1 LIDEETRSWIPETV
15 HAFFDP
21 QIAEQI
27 LSIQISQHGGD
38 FACWAHTK
46 NGLYTVRSAY
56 NLTRTESF
64 FVARSRQGGGMP
76 SASVNEEKQWKTIWK
91 INAPGKMK
99 IHLWRFAHDCLPS
112 GVQLRRRQIPTSDS
126 CGFCGWEEDIE
137 HAMLL
142 CQFAQEVWRTV
153 KATFNIQLQRR
164 HFMSPKQWL
173 FEFLANATD
182 VEATVLAVGCWHIW
196 EAQND
201 EGRTISSPTRATQSR
216 EL

>member
-1 LIDEETRSWIPETV
+1 
-15 HAFFDP
+15 
-21 QIAEQI
+21 
-27 LSIQISQHGGD
+27 
-38 FACWAHTK
+38 
-46 NGLYTVRSAY
+46 
-56 NLTRTESF
+56 
-64 FVARSRQGGGMP
+64 
-76 SASVNEEKQWKTIWK
+76 
-91 INAPGKMK
+91 
-99 IHLWRFAHDCLPS
+99 
-112 GVQLRRRQIPTSDS
+112 
-126 CGFCGWEEDIE
+126 
-137 HAMLL
+137 MLL

-201 EGRTISSPTRATQSR
+201 EGRTISSPTRATQAR

>member
-1 LIDEETRSWIPETV
+1 
-15 HAFFDP
+15 
-21 QIAEQI
+21 
-27 LSIQISQHGGD
+27 
-38 FACWAHTK
+38 
-46 NGLYTVRSAY
+46 
-56 NLTRTESF
+56 
-64 FVARSRQGGGMP
+64 VARSRQGGGMS
-76 SASVNEEKQWKTIWK
+76 SASVNEETQWKTIWK

-112 GVQLRRRQIPTSDS
+112 GVQLRRRQIPISDS

-142 CQFAQEVWRTV
+142 CKFAQEVWRTV
-153 KATFNIQLQRR
+153 KATFNIQLQRH

-196 EAQND
+196 EARND
-201 EGRTISSPTRATQSR
+201 VRKNHILRNLSHTSVRIIAYVDLIIQHCFRMKSGNRLETSQATRWSPPPPGVVLVNSDVALFEDCRRMAMGLWFRTVQVSV
-216 EL
+216 